1 MISLK
6 GQPMSQQSTNA
17 PFESVPFV
25 YSELSDDPDLRDL
38 IQLFVDEMPYRTAL
52 YEELFRTGDFEELR
66 RAVHQLKGA
75 AGSYGFAPITEAAS
89 ALEQCIRQEAPY
101 EQIRN
106 ELHRLLRLC
115 IAARVSPAK

>member
-1 MISLK
+1 
-6 GQPMSQQSTNA
+6 MSQQSTNA

>member
-1 MISLK
+1 MPK

-17 PFESVPFV
+17 PLESVPLV
-25 YSELSDDPDLRDL
+25 YSELANDPDLRDL
-38 IQLFVDEMPYRTAL
+38 IQLFVDEMPYRAAL
-52 YEELFRTGDFEELR
+52 FEELFRTGDFEELR

-89 ALEQCIRQEAPY
+89 TLEQCLRQEAPY
-101 EQIRN
+101 EQTRN

-115 IAARVSPAK
+115 TAARVAPAQ